1 MTDLA
6 FASATELARR
16 IKAREVG
23 CVELLK
29 LYLERVDTYNGEL
42 NAIIVQTRDEALARA
57 EEADRALANGDDW
70 GPLHGV
76 PMTTKESYDIAGTPT
91 TWGVPNMKD
100 NVAAKDALAVTRLKG
115 AGAVIFGKTNVPLML
130 SDFQSYNEIYG
141 TTNNPWDL
149 GRTPGGSSGGSAAAL
164 AAGLTGLETGSDIGG
179 SIRNP
184 AHFCGVF
191 GHKPT
196 WNLLPPRGHAM
207 PGILSPSDISV
218 IGPLGRSA
226 ADVETAMRV
235 MAGPDEIAS
244 RGTRLDLK
252 PLAKPVGELSVA
264 IWRDD
269 DMANVDAS
277 VAARV
282 DAVAEALADAGAHV
296 DFDARPVDAR
306 HSHTVYQCLL
316 QATMSA
322 RLPEER
328 YREVERRVAALDP
341 EDASIGATVQR
352 SQVARFRDW
361 IANNEKRTHLRWQWH
376 EFFQGANGADGA
388 DGFDVLI
395 APIMATSAF
404 PHDHRPFGER
414 RVVVNGDEASYFD
427 QVFWAGLASCA
438 YLPAT
443 VIPTG
448 PDDAGLPIG
457 VQVIGPEY
465 GDLVTLGVAAFL
477 EQAGF
482 AFRPAPSYT

>member
-1 MTDLA
+1 M
-6 FASATELARR
+6 TELAFRSASDLAAC
-16 IKAREVG
+16 IKARDIG
-23 CVELLK
+23 CVELLN
-29 LYLERVDTYNGEL
+29 LYFDRVDRINADL
-42 NAIIVQTRDEALARA
+42 NAIIVQIRDAAMARA
-57 EEADRALANGDDW
+57 EEADQALAKGEDW

-91 TWGVPNMKD
+91 TWGAPHLKD
-100 NVAAKDALAVTRLKG
+100 NIASKDALAVSRLKA

-130 SDFQSYNEIYG
+130 SDFQSYNDIYG

-149 GRTPGGSSGGSAAAL
+149 GRTPGGSSGGAAAAL

-207 PGILSPSDISV
+207 PGILTPSDISV

-226 ADVETAMRV
+226 SDVETAVRIT
-235 MAGPDEIAS
+235 AGPDEITS
-244 RGTRLDLK
+244 RGMKLNLPPLTKRLS
-252 PLAKPVGELSVA
+252 ELSVA
-264 IWRDD
+264 VWRDD
-269 DMANVDAS
+269 DMAPVDAS
-277 VAARV
+277 VSARV
-282 DAVAEALADAGAHV
+282 DAVAQALADAGAHV

-322 RLPEER
+322 RLPEDR
-328 YREVERRVAALDP
+328 YREIERRVAAMDSA
-341 EDASIGATVQR
+341 DDSIGAAIQR

-361 IANNEKRTHLRWQWH
+361 TANNEQRTHLRWQWH
-376 EFFQGANGADGA
+376 EFFDR
-388 DGFDVLI
+388 FDIVL
-395 APIMATSAF
+395 APVMATSAF
-404 PHDHRPFGER
+404 VHDHRPFGER
-414 RVVVNGDEASYFD
+414 TVVVNGEAVAYFD
-427 QVFWAGLASCA
+427 QVFWAGLASVA

-448 PDDAGLPIG
+448 PDAAGLPIG
-457 VQVIGPEY
+457 VQIIGPEY
-465 GDLVTLGVAAFL
+465 GDLITIGVARLL
-477 EQAGF
+477 EEAGF
-482 AFRPAPSYT
+482 AFTPAPAYR

>member
-1 MTDLA
+1 MTELA

-23 CVELLK
+23 CVEMLK
-29 LYLERVDTYNGEL
+29 MYFDRVDSYNTDL
-42 NAIIVQTRDEALARA
+42 NAIIVQMREAALADA
-57 EEADRALANGDDW
+57 EEADRALAKGDDL

-91 TWGVPNMKD
+91 TWGVPEQKD
-100 NVAAKDALAVTRLKG
+100 NIATKDSLAVRRLKG

-130 SDFQSYNEIYG
+130 SDFQSYNDIYG

-207 PGILSPSDISV
+207 AGILSPSDISV

-226 ADVETAMRV
+226 RDVETAVRV

-244 RGTRLDLK
+244 RGTSLDLK
-252 PLAKPVGELSVA
+252 PLAKPVGDLSVA
-264 IWRDD
+264 VWRDD
-269 DMANVDAS
+269 DMARVDAR

-282 DAVAEALADAGAHV
+282 DAVAQALADAGAAV
-296 DFDARPVDAR
+296 DFDARPVEAR

-328 YREVERRVAALDP
+328 YLEVERRVAALDP
-341 EDASIGATVQR
+341 EDESIGATVQR

-376 EFFQGANGADGA
+376 DFFEPSGG
-388 DGFDVLI
+388 GFDVVI

-414 RVVVNGDEASYFD
+414 RVVVNGVEVSYFD
-427 QVFWAGLASCA
+427 QVFWAGLASVA

-448 PDDAGLPIG
+448 PDEAGLPIG
-457 VQVIGPEY
+457 VQIIGPEY
-465 GDLVTLGVAAFL
+465 GDLVTLGVAQFL
-477 EQAGF
+477 EDAGF
-482 AFRPAPSYT
+482 AFTPAPGYG

>member
-1 MTDLA
+1 MTELA
-6 FASATELARR
+6 FASATQLARR

-23 CVELLK
+23 CVEMLEM
-29 LYLERVDTYNGEL
+29 YLDRVDRFNADL
-42 NAIIVQTRDEALARA
+42 NAIVVQMRDDALRDA
-57 EEADRALANGDDW
+57 EEADRALARGDDR

-91 TWGVPNMKD
+91 TWGVPEQKD
-100 NVAAKDALAVTRLKG
+100 HVAAKDALAVRRLKA
-115 AGAVIFGKTNVPLML
+115 AGAVVFGKTNVPLML
-130 SDFQSYNEIYG
+130 SDFQSYNDIYG

-164 AAGLTGLETGSDIGG
+164 AAGLTGIETGSDIGG

-226 ADVETAMRV
+226 HDVETAVRV

-252 PLAKPVGELSVA
+252 PLAKPIGELSVA
-264 IWRDD
+264 VWRDD
-269 DMANVDAS
+269 DMARVDDT

-282 DAVAEALADAGAHV
+282 DAVAQALADAGAAV

-328 YREVERRVAALDP
+328 YREVERRVAALAP
-341 EDASIGATVQR
+341 EDQSIGATVQR

-376 EFFQGANGADGA
+376 DFFEPGGG
-388 DGFDVLI
+388 GFDVLI

-404 PHDHRPFGER
+404 PHDHRPFAER
-414 RVVVNGDEASYFD
+414 RVVVNGAEVSYFD
-427 QVFWAGLASCA
+427 QVFWAGLASVA

-448 PDDAGLPIG
+448 PDAAGLPIG
-457 VQVIGPEY
+457 VQIIGPEY
-465 GDLVTLGVAAFL
+465 GDLITLGVAQFL
-477 EQAGF
+477 EGAGF
-482 AFRPAPSYT
+482 AFTPAPGYG

>member
-1 MTDLA
+1 MTELA
-6 FASATELARR
+6 FEGATQLARR
-16 IKAREVG
+16 IKARDVG
-23 CVELLK
+23 CVELLQM
-29 LYLERVDTYNGEL
+29 YFDRVDAFNADL
-42 NAIIVQTRDEALARA
+42 NAVIVQMRDQAMVRA
-57 EEADRALANGDDW
+57 EAADAALANGEDW

-76 PMTTKESYDIAGTPT
+76 PMTTKESYDITGTPT
-91 TWGVPNMKD
+91 TWGVPEQKD
-100 NVAAKDALAVTRLKG
+100 NIATKDALAVSRLKA

-196 WNLLPPRGHAM
+196 WSLLPPRGHAM

-218 IGPLGRSA
+218 IGPLGRTA
-226 ADVETAMRV
+226 DDVETAMRA
-235 MAGPDEIAS
+235 MAGPDEIAA
-244 RGTRLDLK
+244 RGLGLELE
-252 PLAKPVGELSVA
+252 PLTKLIGELSVA
-264 IWRDD
+264 VWRDD
-269 DMANVDAS
+269 EMARVDAS

-282 DAVAEALADAGAHV
+282 DAVAQALADAGAAV

-328 YREVERRVAALDP
+328 YREVERHVAALDP
-341 EDASIGATVQR
+341 ADASLGATIQR

-361 IANNEKRTHLRWQWH
+361 IANNEQRTHLRWKWH
-376 EFFQGANGADGA
+376 DFFSAQ
-388 DGFDVLI
+388 GFDIVL

-404 PHDHRPFGER
+404 AHDHRPFGER
-414 RVVVNGDEASYFD
+414 RVVINGAEAPYFD
-427 QVFWAGLASCA
+427 QVFWAGLASVA

-443 VIPTG
+443 VVPTG

-465 GDLVTLGVAAFL
+465 GDLATLGVARFL
-477 EQAGF
+477 EESGF
-482 AFRPAPSYT
+482 AFTPAPRYG

>member
-1 MTDLA
+1 M
-6 FASATELARR
+6 TELAFRSASDLAAS
-16 IKAREVG
+16 IKARDIS
-23 CVELLK
+23 CVELLN
-29 LYLERVDTYNGEL
+29 LYLDRVDRINADL
-42 NAIIVQTRDEALARA
+42 NAIIVQIRDAAMARA
-57 EEADRALANGDDW
+57 EEADRALAKGEDW

-91 TWGVPNMKD
+91 TWGAPHLKD
-100 NVAAKDALAVTRLKG
+100 NIASKDALAVSRLKA

-130 SDFQSYNEIYG
+130 SDFQSYNDIYG

-149 GRTPGGSSGGSAAAL
+149 GRTPGGSSGGAAAAL

-226 ADVETAMRV
+226 SDVETAVRI
-235 MAGPDEIAS
+235 MAGPDEITS
-244 RGTRLDLK
+244 RGMKLDLPPLIK
-252 PLAKPVGELSVA
+252 PLSELSVA
-264 IWRDD
+264 VWRDD
-269 DMANVDAS
+269 AMAPVDAS
-277 VAARV
+277 VSARV
-282 DAVAEALADAGAHV
+282 DAVAQALADAGAQV

-306 HSHTVYQCLL
+306 HAHTVYQCLL

-322 RLPEER
+322 RLPEDR
-328 YREVERRVAALDP
+328 YREIERRVAAMDP
-341 EDASIGATVQR
+341 ADDSIGAAIQR

-361 IANNEKRTHLRWQWH
+361 TANNEQRTHLRWQWH
-376 EFFQGANGADGA
+376 EFFAR
-388 DGFDVLI
+388 FDVVL
-395 APIMATSAF
+395 APVMATSAF
-404 PHDHRPFGER
+404 VHDHRPFGER
-414 RVVVNGDEASYFD
+414 TVVVNGEPVSYFD
-427 QVFWAGLASCA
+427 QVFWAGLASVA

-448 PDDAGLPIG
+448 PDAAGLPIG
-457 VQVIGPEY
+457 VQIIGPEY
-465 GDLVTLGVAAFL
+465 GDLITMGVARLL
-477 EQAGF
+477 EDAGF
-482 AFRPAPSYT
+482 AFTPAPAYR